1 MLNPYRL
8 VISFITFIRIVC
20 CLNIYSTYIK
30 ISDQTM
36 QMVLSEDVWTN
47 VIVITFS
54 VIVID
59 YIAILFIRNR
69 N

>member
-1 MLNPYRL
+1 
-8 VISFITFIRIVC
+8 
-20 CLNIYSTYIK
+20 
-30 ISDQTM
+30 M